1 LIFIPDG
8 ALYERF
14 EAFPSERRIV
24 RQANRGVSLAP
35 STFIG
40 EFHNMTSTPTIDI
53 ETYLQTLET
62 YLDRANAQAIRVF
75 IANRAAE
82 GRSKARQK
90 RDAQLL
96 AYFVTRFTSDGF
108 QLPDASDA
116 ELARALTAVA
126 QSNDADAT
134 KTEME
139 RTSRRFYQR

>member
-1 LIFIPDG
+1 
-8 ALYERF
+8 
-14 EAFPSERRIV
+14 
-24 RQANRGVSLAP
+24 
-35 STFIG
+35 
-40 EFHNMTSTPTIDI
+40 MTSTPTTYI

-62 YLDRANAQAIRVF
+62 YLDRANAQAIHVF
-75 IANRAAE
+75 IATRAAE
-82 GRSKARQK
+82 ARSKARQK

-96 AYFVTRFTSDGF
+96 AYFVTRFTSDDL

-116 ELARALTAVA
+116 KIARSLTAVA